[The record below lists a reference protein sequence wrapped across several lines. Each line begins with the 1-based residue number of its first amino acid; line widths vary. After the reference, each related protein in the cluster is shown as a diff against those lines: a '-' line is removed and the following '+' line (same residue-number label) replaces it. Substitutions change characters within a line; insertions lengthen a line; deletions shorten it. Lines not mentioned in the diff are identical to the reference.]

1 MARENLTDEQVEME
15 VEALKDS
22 PYVRLAEKEIRLKA
36 RQRKWLYQL
45 RWLEKRGKALAKQG
59 ITIENIE
66 EKMFGELPAE
76 VEEG

>member
-1 MARENLTDEQVEME
+1 MAREILTDEQVKME

-22 PYVRLAEKEIRLKA
+22 PFVRLAEKEIRLKA

-45 RWLEKRGKALAKQG
+45 RWLEKRGKELVKQG
-59 ITIENIE
+59 ISLENIE
-66 EKMFGELPAE
+66 EKMFSELPAE